1 MNKKKGAI
9 ITLILAIA
17 IFGFRFYRKYERQ
30 QIREENRKRQ
40 LEFYQKGQKIRDS
53 INRAKQDSV
62 RRSKPT
68 RLDSMMEVN
77 KKKAEEMKKILEIL
91 EKEK

>member
-1 MNKKKGAI
+1 MNKKRGAI

-30 QIREENRKRQ
+30 QIREENRKEQ

-53 INRAKQDSV
+53 INKAKQDSV
-62 RRSKPT
+62 RRNKPT
-68 RLDSMMEVN
+68 RLDSIMEDN
-77 KKKAEEMKKILEIL
+77 KKKAEEMKKLLEKL

>member
-17 IFGFRFYRKYERQ
+17 VFGFRFYRKYERQ
-30 QIREENRKRQ
+30 QIREENRKKQ
-40 LEFYQKGQKIRDS
+40 LEFYEKGQKYRDS
-53 INRAKQDSV
+53 LKRITEDSI